1 MGPTLEELIHKIN
14 HMAKEREWEKF
25 HSPKNIAMS
34 LIAEA
39 AEIVE
44 HFTWRSEAESC
55 DLDMETLNQV
65 SEEIGDVF
73 INLLHLSSKLGI
85 DLMSAASQKLE
96 AIKKKY
102 PVDVYKGRH
111 S

>member
-1 MGPTLEELIHKIN
+1 MLQELINKIN

-34 LIAEA
+34 LIAET
-39 AEIVE
+39 AEIIE
-44 HFTWRSEAESC
+44 HFTWRTEAESC
-55 DLDMETLNQV
+55 HLDAATLSQV

-85 DLMSAASQKLE
+85 DPLSAASKKLE
-96 AIKKKY
+96 AIKEKY

-111 S
+111 SKHI